1 MVVKSCCD
9 SANRNVKVNRNGQA
23 TPLVQ
28 KTYEKISDAFVDPAY
43 RLFLAVAWYTGER
56 PQAILNL
63 DVGNVYVN
71 PKERKPRDTIIYPC
85 SSRKDKKTRE
95 VPVHRNLSL
104 ALAAIYEPPSEG
116 LLFPS
121 PYNSAQPITYQAVD
135 KAFRAALKEAGLNG
149 KGYSLYSMRRGFI
162 TQLVRRG
169 CDIKVIQRLTGHS
182 SITSLMR
189 YVEVSDEQ
197 VRNAIEN
204 F

>member
-1 MVVKSCCD
+1 MVVKLCCD
-9 SANRNVKVNRNGQA
+9 SENRNVKVNRNGQA

-28 KTYEKISDAFVDPAY
+28 KNYEKISDAFVDPAY
-43 RLFLAVAWYTGER
+43 KLFLALAWYTGER

-71 PKERKPRDTIIYPC
+71 PKERKPRDTIIYPS
-85 SSRKDKKTRE
+85 SSRKDKRTRE
-95 VPVHRNLSL
+95 VPVHRDLSL
-104 ALAAIYEPPSEG
+104 ALTAIYEPPSEG

-135 KAFRAALKEAGLNG
+135 KAFRSALKEAGLSG
-149 KGYSLYSMRRGFI
+149 KGYSLYSPRRGFI